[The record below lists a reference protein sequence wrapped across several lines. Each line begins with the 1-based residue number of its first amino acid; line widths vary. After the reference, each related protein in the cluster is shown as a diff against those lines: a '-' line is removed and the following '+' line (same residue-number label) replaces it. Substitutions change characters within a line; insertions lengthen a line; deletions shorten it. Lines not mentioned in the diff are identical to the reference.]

1 MLLTVLLVAGRML
14 AVGLLLVCLNFVLL
28 LQSYSAY
35 PHAIKESKHALFCS
49 FMHICTADC
58 IQIGCWLVQIE
69 RLPVYFKQRD
79 NYFFPAWTFVI
90 PTTLMRLP
98 VSFIESLVYTVIT
111 YFEIDLAPTA
121 GR

>member
-1 MLLTVLLVAGRML
+1 MSLAAG
-14 AVGLLLVCLNFVLL
+14 
-28 LQSYSAY
+28 
-35 PHAIKESKHALFCS
+35 
-49 FMHICTADC
+49 
-58 IQIGCWLVQIE
+58 WLQIE

-79 NYFFPAWTFVI
+79 NFFFPAWTFVI